1 MHNELKRTALIYDFD
16 GTLARG
22 NLQERSFIPEVGM
35 LRDEFWAE
43 VKTRAKKNDADEI
56 LVYMQVMI
64 EKAREK
70 CIMVSDKT
78 LRNHG
83 KNAELFPGLE
93 DKSWF
98 QRINEYA
105 RDDDLLLEHYIISSC
120 IQEMIDGCP
129 IRGQFRHVFASKF
142 IYNKDGKS
150 VWPGVAINYT
160 TKTQYLFRINK
171 GIDNHWNQ
179 EEINSYTPENER
191 PIPFR
196 RMIFIGDGETDIPTM
211 KMMTHNHGYPIAVYD
226 PCRSDKDLSKIHRL
240 ISDGRVDFVAP
251 ADYREKSQLD
261 VTVKG
266 ILGRIARAESERQ
279 PV

>member
-16 GTLARG
+16 GTLARD
-22 NLQERSFIPEVGM
+22 NLQERSFIPEVVGM
-35 LRDEFWAE
+35 SPKEFWCE
-43 VKTRAKKNDADEI
+43 VKTRTKKNDADEI

-64 EKAREK
+64 EKASEK
-70 CIMVSDKT
+70 SIKVSCEQ
-78 LRNHG
+78 LRKHG
-83 KNAELFPGLE
+83 TKAALFPGLE
-93 DKSWF
+93 DASWF
-98 QRINEYA
+98 HRINKHA
-105 RDDDLLLEHYIISSC
+105 KDLGLCIEHYIISSG
-120 IQEMIDGCP
+120 IEEMIAGCP
-129 IRGQFRHVFASKF
+129 IHGQFCRVFASKF
-142 IYNKDGKS
+142 IYRDGNAI
-150 VWPGVAINYT
+150 WPGVAINYT

-179 EEINSYTPENER
+179 EAINSYTPENER

-211 KMMTHNHGYPIAVYD
+211 KMMTHNRGYPIAVYN
-226 PCRSDKDLSKIHRL
+226 PGRTEKDLTKIHGL

-251 ADYREKSQLD
+251 ADYQENSQLD
-261 VTVKG
+261 ITVKG